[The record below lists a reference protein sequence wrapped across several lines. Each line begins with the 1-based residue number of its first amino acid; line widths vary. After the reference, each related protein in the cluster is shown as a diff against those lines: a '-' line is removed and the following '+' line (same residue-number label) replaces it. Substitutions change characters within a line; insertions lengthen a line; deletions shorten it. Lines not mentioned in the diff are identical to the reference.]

1 MVTLL
6 RLALPKDSLMEKLVV
21 SIVSGEDEQFTLG
34 EKHIKNQRVNF
45 YRECFF
51 IKDIER

>member
-6 RLALPKDSLMEKLVV
+6 RLVLPKNSAIEKLVV
-21 SIVSGEDEQFTLG
+21 AVVSGEDEQFILG

-45 YRECFF
+45 YR
-51 IKDIER
+51 